1 MRLFWAD
8 LVVIL
13 HLLYVIFTVCGAVL
27 IVAGGLAGWRWV
39 RNRTFRIVHFLSV
52 LLVALEAAGGVFCP
66 LTVWEHHLRLQPG
79 SSAGTGGGTGAPEM
93 TFIARLVHLVIYYEF
108 PAWVFTAAYILFA
121 ALVGSLLLLVPPR
134 PRRPRT

>member
-8 LVVIL
+8 LIVIV
-13 HLLYVIFTVCGAVL
+13 HLLYVIFTVGGAVL

-39 RNRTFRIVHFLSV
+39 RNRAFRTVHFLAV

-66 LTVWEHHLRLQPG
+66 LTVWEHGLRLQTGYGAGDG
-79 SSAGTGGGTGAPEM
+79 SGAPEM
-93 TFIARLVHLVIYYEF
+93 TFIARLVHLIIYYEF
-108 PAWVFTAAYILFA
+108 PAWVFTAVYILFA
-121 ALVGSLLLLVPPR
+121 ALVGSLLLLIPPR